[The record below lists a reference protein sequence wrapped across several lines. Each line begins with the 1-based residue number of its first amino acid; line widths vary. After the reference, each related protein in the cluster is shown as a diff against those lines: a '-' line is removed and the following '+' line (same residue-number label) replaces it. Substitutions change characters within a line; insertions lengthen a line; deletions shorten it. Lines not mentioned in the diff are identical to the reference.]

1 MQNISKLGKGAGQDV
16 LSKFDAYLYF
26 LVARQSEQGN
36 SASCKSTLASINNLS
51 VHKTNVRVRVLRYS
65 SKNCLST

>member
-1 MQNISKLGKGAGQDV
+1 MGIAAGKKVSEWEELKSSGLSTAASETRCMQNISKLGKGAGQDV

-36 SASCKSTLASINNLS
+36 SASCKAL
-51 VHKTNVRVRVLRYS
+51 
-65 SKNCLST
+65 